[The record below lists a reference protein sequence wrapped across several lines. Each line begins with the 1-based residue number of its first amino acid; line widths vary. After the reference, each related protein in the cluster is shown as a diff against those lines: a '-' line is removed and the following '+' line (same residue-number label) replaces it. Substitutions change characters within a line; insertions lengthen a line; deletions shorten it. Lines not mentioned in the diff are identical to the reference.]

1 MLPSA
6 LDGPL
11 VLSMQFTDSGW
22 LHRRVDRVLFMSDT
36 LYRHHVSIDFDVN
49 DATLVKSMR
58 AAGKLPS
65 RLLVP
70 LGLMSKRTLT
80 GFDLRDAAGASVP
93 LLTSQETGEAAYQ
106 AVTYLGSR
114 VIGPEPLSPDTQDV
128 LRTIV
133 SGQPTRAREALN
145 RWYPA
150 AHHTL
155 SASAQ
160 SVRLMK
166 DDAFKLV
173 VNELVEN
180 FIALTPLTPLAPDGL
195 RRVIKYSYVDELPWN
210 TPRRLDHFF
219 GSSARFTFPV
229 LAAGTGY
236 SYHFEVAAPE
246 NLDLRRLALYE
257 ATGDPPVAVPGKPA
271 LMRVDGRR
279 GQMHVHM
286 ALADR
291 YASHIAVVDL
301 VPQRRGLVR
310 SAWIGAVYATMALV
324 AGYVWQRGG
333 HKLQLVNVEALGAA
347 LLLIPAVAA
356 VYVSRPGEHGM
367 ATRLAFGTRAAA
379 VLAAVAAVLASVT
392 LAIGMEGA
400 ALTCAWAAL
409 SWVAAVPTMYLTY
422 IFWRSGLRVDYKTTI
437 G

>member
-1 MLPSA
+1 MMPDA

-22 LHRRVDRVLFMSDT
+22 LHRRVDRVSFLSDT

-49 DATLVKSMR
+49 DASLVRSMR
-58 AAGKLPS
+58 SAAKLPE
-65 RLLVP
+65 RVLVP
-70 LGLMSKRTLT
+70 LGLMTKRALT
-80 GFDLRDAAGASVP
+80 GFDLRDASGASIP

-106 AVTYLGSR
+106 AVSYLGSR
-114 VIGPEPLSPDTQDV
+114 VIGPEPLSADTQRV

-133 SGQPTRAREALN
+133 SGSPSDARGALEK
-145 RWYPA
+145 WYPA

-155 SASAQ
+155 PAMAQ

-180 FIALTPLTPLAPDGL
+180 FIALTPVPADEPRQIL
-195 RRVIKYSYVDELPWN
+195 KYSYVDELPWN

-236 SYHFEVAAPE
+236 SYHFEVSAPE
-246 NLDLRRLALYE
+246 DLDLRRLALYE
-257 ATGDPPVAVPGKPA
+257 AIGEPPVPVPGKA
-271 LMRVDGRR
+271 AHMRVDGRR
-279 GQMHVHM
+279 EQMHVHM

-310 SAWIGAVYATMALV
+310 SAWIGALYATAALV
-324 AGYVWQRGG
+324 AGYLWQRGE
-333 HKLQLVNVEALGAA
+333 HRLQDVNVEALGAA
-347 LLLIPAVAA
+347 LLLIPAIAA

-392 LAIGMEGA
+392 LAVGIEGS
-400 ALTCAWAAL
+400 ALTEAWGTL
-409 SWVAAVPTMYLTY
+409 SWVAAVPTLYLTY
-422 IFWRSGLRVDYKTTI
+422 IFWRSGIRVDYKTSI